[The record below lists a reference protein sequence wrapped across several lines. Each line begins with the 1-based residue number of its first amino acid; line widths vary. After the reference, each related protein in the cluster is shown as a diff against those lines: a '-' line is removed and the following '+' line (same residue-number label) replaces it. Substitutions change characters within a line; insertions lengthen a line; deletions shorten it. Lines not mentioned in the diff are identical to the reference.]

1 MPLLDG
7 TSDDIIR
14 TNQQELKRSGMSDK
28 QAWAVALKKANKAKA
43 AERAKKGVA
52 AKSRTPKVSVK

>member
-7 TSDDIIR
+7 GSDDIIR
-14 TNQQELKRSGMSDK
+14 LNQQELKNSGMSDK

-43 AERAKKGVA
+43 AERAEK
-52 AKSRTPKVSVK
+52 KVSAKPRVKVAIK